1 MLVRRR
7 DAHHASVAGVCKQ
20 WLPLA
25 TVRPNAS
32 IVAAA
37 GHAIGRSLNAH
48 ARRPDACSQG
58 EPAPG
63 RRRSGNDQLLGKIL
77 ASVGDL
83 RFANQGKVTLERVRA
98 QPPDLILL
106 DVEMPDMS
114 GFQVCEALKA
124 DPALADIPVI
134 FVTAHSD
141 ASFEVAG
148 FAIGAVDFIAKPV
161 SAPLVQARV
170 QTQLRLKRITDELR
184 RFLLVDALTGV
195 GNRRRFEDVLDR
207 EWRRTHRS
215 AEPLSLVLTA
225 STATMPVSAWQ
236 ACRAASDRCR

>member
-1 MLVRRR
+1 M
-7 DAHHASVAGVCKQ
+7 
-20 WLPLA
+20 
-25 TVRPNAS
+25 N
-32 IVAAA
+32 
-37 GHAIGRSLNAH
+37 
-48 ARRPDACSQG
+48 
-58 EPAPG
+58 
-63 RRRSGNDQLLGKIL
+63 
-77 ASVGDL
+77 
-83 RFANQGKVTLERVRA
+83 
-98 QPPDLILL
+98 
-106 DVEMPDMS
+106 

-161 SAPLVQARV
+161 SASLVQARV
-170 QTQLRLKRITDELR
+170 QTQLRLKRITNELR
-184 RFLLVDALTGV
+184 RLLVVDALTGV

-207 EWRRTHRS
+207 EWRRAHCHRCRRQRLRRQAFRRS
-215 AEPLSLVLTA
+215 DVDLRHPAAHPAAGAGPGDATGGARQRPPRRRCRRGPRSTA